1 MKMKYIIIGAIVLL
15 SLTTVDAGWF
25 GYDNGECEIFQITPP
40 EGYHNAGEL
49 TYNESLFLSTTVTEY
64 PYHSLHVAELTKEEY
79 ENNTNNIIES
89 NETYKILKD
98 YKEDNIRIIESQNQR
113 YDDYNEKTILEYNA
127 TTAFISK
134 DGHYYVVGIGH
145 KECSFD
151 EKEFDNDT
159 KIIKNIY
166 DSLRRK

>member
-1 MKMKYIIIGAIVLL
+1 MNIRYVILGAIFLL
-15 SLTTVDAGWF
+15 SLTTVYAGWF

-49 TYNESLFLSTTVTEY
+49 TYNESLFLSTGVAEF
-64 PYHSLHVAELTKEEY
+64 PYHSLHVVELTKDEY
-79 ENNTNNIIES
+79 ENNMNNTIES
-89 NETYKILKD
+89 NETHKVLKN
-98 YKEDNIRIIESQNQR
+98 DNNGDIRILEFQTQR
-113 YDDYNEKTILEYNA
+113 YDDNLEKIMLEDN
-127 TTAFISK
+127 TTRAYFSK

-151 EKEFDNDT
+151 EKEFNNDT
-159 KIIKNIY
+159 KIIHDIY

>member
-1 MKMKYIIIGAIVLL
+1 M
-15 SLTTVDAGWF
+15 
-25 GYDNGECEIFQITPP
+25 
-40 EGYHNAGEL
+40 
-49 TYNESLFLSTTVTEY
+49 
-64 PYHSLHVAELTKEEY
+64 TKEEY